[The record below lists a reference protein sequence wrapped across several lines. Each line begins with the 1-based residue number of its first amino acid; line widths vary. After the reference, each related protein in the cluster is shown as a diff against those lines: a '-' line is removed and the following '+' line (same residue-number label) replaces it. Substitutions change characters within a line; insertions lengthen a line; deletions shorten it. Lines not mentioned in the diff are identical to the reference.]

1 MLFGCWWGRQLP
13 EYLQVAGERKVL
25 RSIVLAIILSLV
37 FAVSAFA
44 QTVAQAAKLERFME
58 VETKELGQRRENLL
72 GMIDGMD
79 DTQSVAA
86 NRIYDAVT
94 ATEHQYFTQL
104 FIVVSIY
111 TLMKDSRDQ
120 ATVKKYVGVL
130 AGGAVRQSNAAIAI
144 VNRNLVKLGS
154 PAAIAEVQKARD
166 LIQKIRDEIQR
177 TVPGS

>member
-1 MLFGCWWGRQLP
+1 M
-13 EYLQVAGERKVL
+13 L
-25 RSIVLAIILSLV
+25 RSIVIAITLSLTL
-37 FAVSAFA
+37 AVPACA
-44 QTVAQAAKLERFME
+44 QTVAQAARLESFME
-58 VETKELGQRRENLL
+58 VEAKELGQRTENLL
-72 GMIDGMD
+72 GMIAGMD

-86 NRIYDAVT
+86 NRIYDSVT
-94 ATEHQYFTQL
+94 ATDRQYFMQL

-130 AGGAVRQSNAAIAI
+130 AGGAVRQSNATIAL
-144 VNRNLVKLGS
+144 VNRDLVKLSS

-166 LIQKIRDEIQR
+166 SILKIRDEIQR